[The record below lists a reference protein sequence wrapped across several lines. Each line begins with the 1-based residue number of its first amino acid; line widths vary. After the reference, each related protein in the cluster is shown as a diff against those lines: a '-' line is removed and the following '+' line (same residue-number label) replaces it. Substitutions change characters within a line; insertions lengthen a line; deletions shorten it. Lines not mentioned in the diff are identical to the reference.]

1 MILISEAGRLR
12 IPPQGEEAEWTPEG
26 TRTAS
31 ADTDVLVVASRRGL
45 AHLLELSRFHG
56 PD

>member
-1 MILISEAGRLR
+1 MLGVQRGRR
-12 IPPQGEEAEWTPEG
+12 GMRSGRRTG

-31 ADTDVLVVASRRGL
+31 ADTDVLVVASRKGL